1 LHHYSSILII
11 IVLADV
17 MRYTE
22 RMTKPDRTTVDIK
35 GLRERITAVSALP
48 ELADR
53 ALSSVLRI
61 LVTKGLESYEEKL
74 AQSTQQQISPRT
86 EESSND

>member
-1 LHHYSSILII
+1 MLIV
-11 IVLADV
+11 IVRADV

-22 RMTKPDRTTVDIK
+22 NMTKPDRTTVDIK

-53 ALSSVLRI
+53 ALSAVLRI
-61 LVTKGLESYEEKL
+61 LVTKGLESYEQKL
-74 AQSTQQQISPRT
+74 AQSTQQQISQRT
-86 EESSND
+86 EESNND

>member
-1 LHHYSSILII
+1 
-11 IVLADV
+11 
-17 MRYTE
+17 
-22 RMTKPDRTTVDIK
+22 MTKPDRTTVDIR
-35 GLRERITAVSALP
+35 GLRERIATVSALP

-74 AQSTQQQISPRT
+74 AQSTQQQISQPT
-86 EESSND
+86 DKSSNH

>member
-1 LHHYSSILII
+1 MLIV
-11 IVLADV
+11 IVRADV

-22 RMTKPDRTTVDIK
+22 KMTKPDRTTVDIK

-53 ALSSVLRI
+53 ALSAVLRI
-61 LVTKGLESYEEKL
+61 LVTKGLESYEQKL
-74 AQSTQQQISPRT
+74 AQSTQQQISQRT
-86 EESSND
+86 EESNND

>member
-1 LHHYSSILII
+1 
-11 IVLADV
+11 

-22 RMTKPDRTTVDIK
+22 KMTKPDRTTVDIK
-35 GLRERITAVSALP
+35 GLRERIAAVSALP

-53 ALSSVLRI
+53 ALSAVLRI

-74 AQSTQQQISPRT
+74 AQSTQQQISQRT
-86 EESSND
+86 EESNND

>member
-1 LHHYSSILII
+1 
-11 IVLADV
+11 
-17 MRYTE
+17 
-22 RMTKPDRTTVDIK
+22 MTKPDRTTVDIK
-35 GLRERITAVSALP
+35 GLRERITAVTALP

-74 AQSTQQQISPRT
+74 AQSTQQQISQPT
-86 EESSND
+86 DKSSNH

>member
-1 LHHYSSILII
+1 
-11 IVLADV
+11 

-22 RMTKPDRTTVDIK
+22 DMTKPDRTTVDIK
-35 GLRERITAVSALP
+35 ELRERITAVSALP

-74 AQSTQQQISPRT
+74 AQSTQQQISPRIGK
-86 EESSND
+86 SSND

>member
-1 LHHYSSILII
+1 
-11 IVLADV
+11 

-22 RMTKPDRTTVDIK
+22 KMTKPDRTTVDIK

-53 ALSSVLRI
+53 ALSAVLRI
-61 LVTKGLESYEEKL
+61 LVTKGLESYEQKL
-74 AQSTQQQISPRT
+74 AQSTQQQISQRT
-86 EESSND
+86 EESHND

>member
-1 LHHYSSILII
+1 MLIV
-11 IVLADV
+11 IVRADV

-22 RMTKPDRTTVDIK
+22 KMTKPDRTTVDIK

-53 ALSSVLRI
+53 ALSAVLRI
-61 LVTKGLESYEEKL
+61 LVTKGLESYEQKL
-74 AQSTQQQISPRT
+74 AQSTQQQISQRT
-86 EESSND
+86 GESNND

>member
-1 LHHYSSILII
+1 
-11 IVLADV
+11 

-22 RMTKPDRTTVDIK
+22 KITKPDRTTVDIK

-53 ALSSVLRI
+53 DLSAVLRI
-61 LVTKGLESYEEKL
+61 LVTKGLESYEQKL
-74 AQSTQQQISPRT
+74 AQSTQQQISQRT
-86 EESSND
+86 GESNHD